1 MNVTVTYLDNSGFA
15 VEWADRCLLFD
26 YYNPSP
32 RGGSFSDGVVRTED
46 IKEKHTTVF
55 VSHSHYDHYNREI
68 FDLEKAVPQI
78 RYVLSDD
85 IRQRPTEN
93 RLLVAPGREYQWDG
107 MSIRTLRSTDLG
119 VAYLIQVDGMTIYH
133 AGDLNWWHWIGE
145 PEEDNRRMAENYLR
159 EIGRLPKSAID
170 LAFVPADP
178 RQEHNYLLGLQAF
191 MEKASARYVIPM
203 HFGART
209 EVFQWLREDP
219 RTEGYRSRIVELSRR
234 GQRVQ
239 LDL

>member
-1 MNVTVTYLDNSGFA
+1 MPSSG
-15 VEWADRCLLFD
+15 
-26 YYNPSP
+26 
-32 RGGSFSDGVVRTED
+32 
-46 IKEKHTTVF
+46 
-55 VSHSHYDHYNREI
+55 
-68 FDLEKAVPQI
+68 QI

-159 EIGRLPKSAID
+159 EIGRLPKGAID

-234 GQRVQ
+234 GQCVQ